1 MKSTITNILI
11 LASVLVLGDAIADT
25 DMVDK
30 SNGIIRLATTTSTD
44 NSGLLSYLLPAFEN
58 KTGYRVHVIAVGTGK
73 ALRMGRDGDA
83 DVLLVHAPEAETE
96 FVKSGY
102 GEKRNYVMYND
113 FVLVG
118 PSSSNIQPDNDI
130 IKALQQIAES
140 RSTFI
145 SRGDNS
151 GTHKKELNLWKA
163 AGVSAQGKWYRE
175 VGQGMGKVLQ
185 MAAELDAFTL
195 TDRGTWLA
203 YMDKSPLKILSQGDP
218 KLYNPYHIIAV
229 SPERYPDI
237 NYQGAKA
244 LISWFTSETGQSLI
258 GKFTIN
264 DTLLFKPS
272 ANARQIAGKETSR

>member
-1 MKSTITNILI
+1 M
-11 LASVLVLGDAIADT
+11 LASLFVLRAAIADT
-25 DMVDK
+25 NMVDNTK
-30 SNGIIRLATTTSTD
+30 DIIRLATTTSTD

-102 GEKRNYVMYND
+102 GEKRLFVMYND

-118 PSSSNIQPDNDI
+118 PPSANATVQFDSDI
-130 IKALQQIAES
+130 SKALQQIAES
-140 RSTFI
+140 KSTFI

-151 GTHKKELNLWKA
+151 GTHKKELGLWKK
-163 AGVSAQGKWYRE
+163 AGIRPQGEWYLE

-185 MAAELDAFTL
+185 MAAELDAYTL

-229 SPERYPDI
+229 NPERYPDI
-237 NYQGAKA
+237 NYQGANA
-244 LISWFTSETGQSLI
+244 LISWMTSATGQSLI
-258 GKFTIN
+258 GRFSIN

-272 ANARQIAGKETSR
+272 ANAKQVAGHNTSP